1 MKGFSLITLLA
12 ILFAANFALA
22 QDCPCDNEP
31 LTNGLTGDDIVAL
44 LCPGG
49 KIAEGNIWTRN
60 PGVVAISGEIGNGTG
75 VAYQVFTEIPSPS
88 CEITDFVNKPVF
100 VSLTDQE
107 VEDCRLRLIRGC
119 SLVFPTNIPTLSEWG
134 MIAMAGVL
142 GIIGLYV
149 AARRRKATA

>member
-1 MKGFSLITLLA
+1 MKAFIFLILLTV
-12 ILFAANFALA
+12 LFVSDYTLA
-22 QDCPCDNEP
+22 QTCPCDTEQ
-31 LTNGLTGDDIVAL
+31 LSTGFSGDDIVAL

-75 VAYQVFTEIPSPS
+75 VAYQALTLDPPI
-88 CEITDFVNKPVF
+88 CQITDFVNPPVN
-100 VSLTDQE
+100 VILDDQQLE
-107 VEDCRLRLIRGC
+107 ACRARLIRGC

-149 AARRRKATA
+149 TARRRKATA